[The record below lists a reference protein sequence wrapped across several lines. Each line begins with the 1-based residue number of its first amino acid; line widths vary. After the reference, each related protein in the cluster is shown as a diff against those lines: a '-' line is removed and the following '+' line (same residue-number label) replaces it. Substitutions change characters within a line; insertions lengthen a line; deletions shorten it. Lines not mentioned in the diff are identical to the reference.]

1 MKIKCLR
8 FECEVCIKSAS
19 IQVFYNKSGTVKYAI
34 ATHYKGQLNGK
45 PQFEYHQLSLAY
57 IQRKLNEM
65 PKETYPNITNKRGH
79 IGQKANIDIDKAES
93 STILRNSWA
102 SSSVRIERQPPKL
115 GVEVK
120 SPHRSFW
127 QKSLF

>member
-65 PKETYPNITNKRGH
+65 PKEDNPIAIDQCGH
-79 IGQKANIDIDKAES
+79 IGQKINDDQPKS
-93 STILRNSWA
+93 DSTTILERDWA
-102 SSSVRIERQPPKL
+102 SSSVRIEHQPYGL
-115 GVEVK
+115 
-120 SPHRSFW
+120 
-127 QKSLF
+127 